1 MVLDKEKLINL
12 ISQYSELYD
21 LQNEHYMNSSR
32 KNNIW
37 NEIAKEMGEKDTVCK
52 EKWKCLRD
60 SYHRNLKNRKCK
72 SGDGA
77 TKRKKWKFES
87 QMDFLRPY
95 LQERATKSNIEC
107 IRTTMSD
114 DNATSETSTLDIIST
129 SSEPGNSLLPPS
141 SATSLMFKNI
151 TARKKNK
158 TQPTQTPSVVNVLQ
172 NYLDSRP
179 VAAAP
184 SIDRGSPIHSFFK
197 AMADSVTALPPD
209 LQLKIKNEVY
219 TIVSDA
225 EYENMTRNSRSFTE
239 QHIQDHQV
247 QNANNESQVI
257 PNLNP
262 GTHTRYV
269 ITENGI
275 LVPQIESLS
284 NE

>member
-1 MVLDKEKLINL
+1 MVLDEEKLINL

-114 DNATSETSTLDIIST
+114 DNDTSETSTLDIIST
-129 SSEPGNSLLPPS
+129 SSEAGNSPLPPS
-141 SATSLMFKNI
+141 S
-151 TARKKNK
+151 KKKKK
-158 TQPTQTPSVVNVLQ
+158 TQPTQTPSVANVLQ

-197 AMADSVTALPPD
+197 AMADYVTALPPD
-209 LQLKIKNEVY
+209 RQFKIKNKVY

-225 EYENMTRNSRSFTE
+225 EYENMQETR
-239 QHIQDHQV
+239 DHLQK
-247 QNANNESQVI
+247 NI
-257 PNLNP
+257 FK
-262 GTHTRYV
+262 TTKFKMR
-269 ITENGI
+269 ITNHK
-275 LVPQIESLS
+275 LFLT
-284 NE
+284 